1 MDIFTAVHPAAL
13 AAAST
18 AASGLLGALSGAAQ
32 AAAATAAAAAAAAA
46 TASTAN
52 PFMWYATRAAA
63 VSAYI
68 LLTLTVLMGL
78 ARSLARVARVRVS
91 WLVEENHQILAVIT
105 AVFVALHLLTL
116 LLDPLIPFSL
126 INLVVPVGEPYNP
139 IAVGAGVIA
148 LYGMVAV
155 LLSSWLRRRMSY
167 GVWRT
172 LHYASFA
179 TFLLVTA
186 HGIFAGSDT
195 SEPWM
200 ILVYL
205 VSAGLV
211 GLGMLAR
218 IFWPAPTPPMPAY
231 SQGQRRRGR

>member
-1 MDIFTAVHPAAL
+1 MDILTIVHPVTL
-13 AAAST
+13 
-18 AASGLLGALSGAAQ
+18 
-32 AAAATAAAAAAAAA
+32 AAAATTATAAASA
-46 TASTAN
+46 ASTAN

-78 ARSLARVARVRVS
+78 ARSLARVARIHVS

-105 AVFVALHLLTL
+105 AIFVALHLLTL
-116 LLDPLIPFSL
+116 LLDPLIPFSAL
-126 INLVVPVGEPYNP
+126 NLLVPFNEPYSP
-139 IAVGAGVIA
+139 FAVGLGVIA

-172 LHYASFA
+172 LHYASFV
-179 TFLLVTA
+179 TFLLVTT
-186 HGIFAGSDT
+186 HGIIAGSDT
-195 SEPWM
+195 REAWM
-200 ILVYL
+200 TLVYL

-211 GLGMLAR
+211 GLGLLAR

-231 SQGQRRRGR
+231 SQGRRVRGR